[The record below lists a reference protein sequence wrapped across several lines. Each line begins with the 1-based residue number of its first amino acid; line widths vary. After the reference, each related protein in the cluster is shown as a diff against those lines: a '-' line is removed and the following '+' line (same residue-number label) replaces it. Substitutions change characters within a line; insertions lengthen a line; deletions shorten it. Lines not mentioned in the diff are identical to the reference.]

1 MAIADYV
8 PPMSQLMQ
16 ENTGLRSQL
25 HKAQCSLRD
34 QFATAAL
41 QGILAHG
48 LIKVAECAEKRGI
61 SCADYYA
68 IASYE
73 YADAMLAARE
83 AKP

>member
-1 MAIADYV
+1 MANDGGQAFPLYIPQGNYEAPETIPGLSIRDY
-8 PPMSQLMQ
+8 
-16 ENTGLRSQL
+16 
-25 HKAQCSLRD
+25 
-34 QFATAAL
+34 FAAAAL

-61 SCADYYA
+61 SCAEYYA
-68 IASYE
+68 ICSYE